1 MTNCISRRSFL
12 GTGAAF
18 AGVACIASGEEKKG
32 GEVDLGFPI
41 VDWHVHR
48 DNSTMEAILPLATE
62 RGVKFGIVEH
72 AGDKENVYPVVLS
85 NDEELRA
92 YIASFAGMPV
102 YKGVQAEWTNWA
114 SCFSK
119 EALRGLDYVITDT
132 MTFPGADGK
141 RRKMWEKPVELGD
154 LNTFMDRYVEWYVEI
169 IAKQGM
175 DILVNVSWLPE
186 GFADKYDAHWTEA
199 RMGKVV
205 DALSKY
211 GVAIE
216 ISSGMS
222 IPSLRFLKIAK
233 EAKLKFAFGSN
244 GRYPKMGKLE
254 YSIQKARELGLTSA
268 DMFTVPKEGPR
279 AART

>member
-1 MTNCISRRSFL
+1 
-12 GTGAAF
+12 
-18 AGVACIASGEEKKG
+18 
-32 GEVDLGFPI
+32 
-41 VDWHVHR
+41 
-48 DNSTMEAILPLATE
+48 MEAILPLATE

-85 NDEELRA
+85 NDDELKK
-92 YIASFAGMPV
+92 YIASFDGMPV

-132 MTFPGADGK
+132 MTFPGTNGK
-141 RRKMWEKPVELGD
+141 RRKMWEKPSELGD
-154 LNTFMDRYVEWYVEI
+154 LKTFMDRYVDWYVEI
-169 IAKQGM
+169 IAQQGM

-186 GFADKYDAHWTEA
+186 DFKDKYDEHWTDA
-199 RMGKVV
+199 RVRKIV
-205 DALSKY
+205 DALAKH

-222 IPSLRFLKIAK
+222 IPNLRFLTIAK

-244 GRYPKMGKLE
+244 GRYPKMGRLD
-254 YSIQKARELGLTSA
+254 YSIQKAKVLGLTAA

-279 AART
+279 VSQR